1 MAEVDAGKDP
11 RAKAVQEG
19 LKQEVG
25 IGGSG
30 MEAPE
35 RRKQFF
41 GAAGTSEA
49 VGGGEERFI
58 DMDNEEESGS
68 KNGRVRAR
76 WMGQEEEAYGRV
88 LVTQEEQGGD
98 VALFEKEEE
107 KELAPYDVSR
117 RVSETSLAD
126 SLVSWHA
133 GDGRDLDVIESSVSS
148 RESMQQEFSSSSVL
162 PEDRSAID
170 TDFASCESELRAN
183 LTRHALALKEEG
195 RLFRDKHDRGDI
207 KGEMWAID
215 ERLRIVTRSWPKEA
229 CSPKLMKEVEEEIM
243 QWQSD
248 AVLCCPYCFTTVCY
262 DSIQHETESHRF
274 LAQFVTRCHT
284 QSTAVTEQEAMR
296 WGWSAEEAV
305 DIRRVVCRKCLT
317 LLAFRDKDQMYH
329 FFTALPSSA

>member
-1 MAEVDAGKDP
+1 MDE
-11 RAKAVQEG
+11 E
-19 LKQEVG
+19 EE
-25 IGGSG
+25 GGS
-30 MEAPE
+30 E
-35 RRKQFF
+35 
-41 GAAGTSEA
+41 
-49 VGGGEERFI
+49 
-58 DMDNEEESGS
+58 
-68 KNGRVRAR
+68 NGRVRAG
-76 WMGQEEEAYGRV
+76 WMGQEEETYGRV
-88 LVTQEEQGGD
+88 LVTQEEQGD
-98 VALFEKEEE
+98 ALCEKEGE
-107 KELAPYDVSR
+107 KELAPYDVIPYDVSR

-148 RESMQQEFSSSSVL
+148 RESTQQEFSSSSVL

-170 TDFASCESELRAN
+170 TDFASCDSELRAN

-215 ERLRIVTRSWPKEA
+215 ERVRIVTRSFCSSPKEA
-229 CSPKLMKEVEEEIM
+229 CSPELMKEVEEEIM

-262 DSIQHETESHRF
+262 DSLQHETESHRF

-296 WGWSAEEAV
+296 WGWSAAEAG